1 MRLVPVAAAALL
13 LAGCATTLPVSESLD
28 IDPQTAPSCARAC
41 KAVGMQVAAIVF
53 IRNMGGC
60 VCEPA
65 PGSAGTP
72 RAEARQGG
80 ASAAQLG
87 GAVLVMLE
95 QEAAAQQQQQQQT
108 TTTGSSTSSGAP
120 GFGHR

>member
-1 MRLVPVAAAALL
+1 MRLVLAAAAATLVL
-13 LAGCATTLPVSESLD
+13 SACATALPVNMGKD
-28 IDPQTAPSCARAC
+28 IDPDTAPSCARAC

-53 IRNMGGC
+53 IRDMGGC

-72 RAEARQGG
+72 RADARQGG
-80 ASAAQLG
+80 PSAVQMG
-87 GAVLVMLE
+87 GAVVVLLE
-95 QEAAAQQQQQQQT
+95 EQAAQQNQQQSA
-108 TTTGSSTSSGAP
+108 TTGATTGAGAP